1 MAEPSAPAA
10 PEVSLWQALF
20 NRRMLTCIFTGLASG
35 MPLFLLL
42 QLIPVWLRTEQVSLQ
57 DIGLLTLVQLP
68 YTWKFLWAPLLDRY
82 QIPGLARRHGWMF
95 VLQLGL
101 AAAIFVVG
109 LWSPSSQLLAI
120 TVCAVLIGLFS
131 ASLDVIID
139 AYRRELLPDAELG
152 LGNSI
157 HVQAYRIS
165 GLIPASLGL
174 ILAEHLPWSTVFTV
188 MAGFMLLGAVA
199 SLLVP
204 RLPDLKPEDR
214 PVTLKA
220 AFVLP
225 FREYLDRRGALG
237 VAAVLA
243 FIVLYK
249 FGDSMATALSSA
261 LFVDLGFSPAEI
273 GKIAKNAALWPS
285 IIGALVG
292 GLLMVKIGIN
302 RALWLFGAVQ
312 LATIFGFVW
321 LSQTY
326 HDPWVLA
333 TVLACEYFGV
343 GLGTAAFV
351 AFMARETS
359 PALAATQYA
368 LFSAISAVPR
378 ILGGATS
385 GFLVSGANADGLSG
399 FSAGLAGLLTS
410 LGLPEAGL
418 GWTNFFYLCAVL
430 AVPGMILLIW
440 VAPFKEPKT
449 GPDSPD
455 L

>member
-1 MAEPSAPAA
+1 MAEPAAPA
-10 PEVSLWQALF
+10 EVSLWQALF
-20 NRRMLTCIFTGLASG
+20 NQRMLTCVFTGLASG

-42 QLIPVWLRTEQVSLQ
+42 QLVPVWLRMEQVSLQ
-57 DIGLLTLVQLP
+57 DIGLLALVQLP

-82 QIPGLARRHGWMF
+82 QIPALPRRHGWMF
-95 VLQLGL
+95 ALQVGL
-101 AAAIFVVG
+101 AAAMFAVG
-109 LWSPSSQLLAI
+109 LWSPTSQLFAI

-157 HVQAYRIS
+157 HVQAYRVS
-165 GLIPASLGL
+165 SLIPASLGL
-174 ILAEHLPWSTVFTV
+174 ILAGFVPWATVFTV
-188 MAGFMLLGAVA
+188 MAAFMLAGAVV
-199 SLLVP
+199 SLFLP
-204 RLPDLKPEDR
+204 RLRDIPLSER
-214 PVTLKA
+214 PTSLRE

-225 FREYLDRRGALG
+225 FREYVQRRGALG
-237 VAAVLA
+237 ALAVLV

-249 FGDSMATALSSA
+249 FGDSMATSLSSA

-273 GKIAKNAALWPS
+273 GTIAKHAALWPS
-285 IIGALVG
+285 IVGALAG

-302 RALWLFGAVQ
+302 RALWLFGLIQ

-378 ILGGATS
+378 IFGSATS
-385 GFLVSGANADGLSG
+385 GFLVSGASPEGLSG
-399 FSAGLAGLLTS
+399 FSASLAGVLTA
-410 LGLPEAGL
+410 LGLPADGL
-418 GWTNFFYLCAVL
+418 GWTNFFYLCAAL
-430 AVPGMILLIW
+430 AVPGMLLLFW
-440 VAPFKEPKT
+440 VAPFTAPRTAT
-449 GPDSPD
+449 GSPD
-455 L
+455 P

>member
-1 MAEPSAPAA
+1 MDTPAA
-10 PEVSLWQALF
+10 GADAAPSIWQALF
-20 NRRMLTCIFTGLASG
+20 NRRMLTCVFTGLASG

-42 QLIPVWLRTEQVSLQ
+42 QLLPVWLRMEQVSLQ
-57 DIGLLTLVQLP
+57 DIGLLALVQLP
-68 YTWKFLWAPLLDRY
+68 YTWKFIWAPLLDRY
-82 QIPGLARRHGWMF
+82 GIPGLPRRHGWMF

-101 AAAIFVVG
+101 AAGMFAMG
-109 LWSPSSQLLAI
+109 LWSPQSQLLAI
-120 TVCAVLIGLFS
+120 SICAVLVGLFS

-165 GLIPASLGL
+165 SLIPASLGL
-174 ILAEHLPWSTVFTV
+174 ILAGYLPWSMVFMV
-188 MAGFMLLGAVA
+188 MAGFMVAGAVVSLFVPQLAEIPA
-199 SLLVP
+199 SQ
-204 RLPDLKPEDR
+204 R
-214 PVTLKA
+214 PATLRQ

-225 FREYLDRRGALG
+225 FKEYLSRRGVGGAC
-237 VAAVLA
+237 AVLA

-249 FGDSMATALSSA
+249 FGDSMATSLSSA
-261 LFVDLGFSPAEI
+261 LFVDLGFSALEI
-273 GKIAKNAALWPS
+273 GTIAKHAALWPS
-285 IIGALVG
+285 IVGALVG

-302 RALWLFGAVQ
+302 RALWLFGVVQ

-326 HDPWVLA
+326 HNPWVLA

-368 LFSAISAVPR
+368 LFSAISAMPR
-378 ILGGATS
+378 IFGSATS
-385 GFLVSGANADGLSG
+385 GFLVSGANPEGLSG
-399 FSAGLAGLLTS
+399 FSATLANAFTA
-410 LGLPEAGL
+410 LGLPADGL
-418 GWTNFFYLCAVL
+418 GWTQFFYLCAVL
-430 AVPGMILLIW
+430 AVPGMLLLVW
-440 VAPFKEPKT
+440 VAPFKAARTPT
-449 GPDSPD
+449 G
-455 L
+455 